1 METQRREQLY
11 GKVRDLEQRC
21 WQLSWCHVVTKG
33 LPEKCKR
40 RVEGRGSRVPGKR
53 NSVYC
58 NTKIPKK
65 LTLLGKR

>member
-1 METQRREQLY
+1 M
-11 GKVRDLEQRC
+11 
-21 WQLSWCHVVTKG
+21 VTKG